1 MNRVFILLTISILFI
16 VACGNDDDQSTNYWQ
31 VDVPEY
37 FPEMVYTIEN
47 NPVTKEGFE
56 LGRMLFYETRLS
68 SDNTVSCANCH
79 QPYLAFADPVHVFSV
94 GVNNQ
99 KGTRNA
105 PPIFNLAFQSH
116 FFWDGGV
123 NHVDFIPI
131 NPIMN
136 KLEMNESISNV
147 VKKVNELPEYQDKFK
162 QVFGKDSV
170 NGEEFLHAFSQFLV
184 MLVSDNAYYDQWM
197 QGKYE
202 LNEAELRGMKLY
214 ESKCADC
221 HGTALFTD
229 GSFRNNGLD
238 AEFSKDLG
246 RAIITEYAGD
256 EGKFKVPTL
265 RNLAYT
271 APYMHDGR
279 FETLEEVLDHYDHRV
294 VQSATLDPL
303 LVQANGELGIP
314 MTDQEKSDIIAFLHT
329 LTDRDFVSDS
339 RFFDPN

>member
-1 MNRVFILLTISILFI
+1 MNKVFIFLLISGLFLF
-16 VACGNDDDQSTNYWQ
+16 VACADEEQSVDYWS

-47 NPVTKEGFE
+47 NPVTKGGFE
-56 LGRMLFYETRLS
+56 LGRMLFYEPKLS

-79 QPYLAFADPVHVFSV
+79 QPYLAFADPVHVLSV
-94 GVNNQ
+94 GVDNQ

-136 KLEMNESISNV
+136 ELEMNESMSNV
-147 VKKVNELPEYQDKFK
+147 VQKVNQLPQYQAKFRE
-162 QVFGKDSV
+162 VYGKDSI

-197 QGKYE
+197 QGEYE
-202 LNEAELRGMKLY
+202 LTEAELSGMQVY

-238 AEFSKDLG
+238 AEFSKDKG
-246 RAIITEYAGD
+246 RYTITEYPDD

-265 RNLAYT
+265 RNIELT

-279 FETLEEVLDHYDHRV
+279 FETLEEVLDHYDAGMV
-294 VQSATLDPL
+294 NSATLDPL
-303 LVQANGELGIP
+303 LVQPNGELGIP
-314 MTDQEKSDIIAFLHT
+314 LSDQEKTDIIAFLHT